1 MVAYVNRQCGKLQFG
16 QRRGSEKIEELQRRR
31 NIVAEQIKVA
41 GNQEDL
47 KWLQKEI
54 DFLNELENN
63 VREMSKDNTNTLRGR
78 ISYSFLG

>member
-1 MVAYVNRQCGKLQFG
+1 MNRQCGKLQFG